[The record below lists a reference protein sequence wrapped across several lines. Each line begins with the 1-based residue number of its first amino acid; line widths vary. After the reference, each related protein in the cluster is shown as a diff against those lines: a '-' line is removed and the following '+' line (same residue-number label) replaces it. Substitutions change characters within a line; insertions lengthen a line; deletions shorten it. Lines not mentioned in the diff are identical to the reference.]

1 MKKTEKNREK
11 EGEGPGVAGAGEK
24 NAVRKAGAEMGCSAQ
39 SAGTYKHRRK
49 LSGSWNLRC
58 LLCLLPS
65 LAGIIVFFLLPYVRV
80 LYYSVISDQFRR
92 KLVWFNNYKKLLSN
106 EFFRLAMKNSL
117 KLILVGVPLLIL
129 TALLLSILLA
139 FALKRFPVLRDAFIF
154 PMLVPTAAVVLVWQQ
169 FFSSVETALPIYLL
183 FLWKNLGICLILIT
197 SALTTINREV
207 YEAARMDGAKPFQ
220 QHFRLTVPMIAPS
233 IFFTVLLAIMNSFKI
248 FKESFLYYG
257 SKYPPDHSYTLQFY
271 MNNKFL
277 KFDYQALAASSV
289 LTSLLVLAIVGAGFY
304 LQKRVEY

>member
-1 MKKTEKNREK
+1 
-11 EGEGPGVAGAGEK
+11 
-24 NAVRKAGAEMGCSAQ
+24 
-39 SAGTYKHRRK
+39 
-49 LSGSWNLRC
+49 
-58 LLCLLPS
+58 
-65 LAGIIVFFLLPYVRV
+65 
-80 LYYSVISDQFRR
+80 
-92 KLVWFNNYKKLLSN
+92 
-106 EFFRLAMKNSL
+106 MKNSL

-220 QHFRLTVPMIAPS
+220 QQSESAGARPPGSASGCFSLPAG
-233 IFFTVLLAIMNSFKI
+233 KI
-248 FKESFLYYG
+248 
-257 SKYPPDHSYTLQFY
+257 HSTEVFC
-271 MNNKFL
+271 NC
-277 KFDYQALAASSV
+277 
-289 LTSLLVLAIVGAGFY
+289 
-304 LQKRVEY
+304 